1 MKLAVA
7 QGPAGTRR
15 KHWIK
20 SPRIVIVHFTDVS
33 LRYSWSSSSLSLLS
47 LLDKQA
53 NESKSQFQMVEC
65 GERWVACA
73 LGFPEKMEESLVAM
87 R

>member
-7 QGPAGTRR
+7 QGPVGARR

-20 SPRIVIVHFTDVS
+20 SPRIVIDYFTDVS
-33 LRYSWSSSSLSLLS
+33 LRYSWSSPSLSLLS

-53 NESKSQFQMVEC
+53 NESKPQFQM
-65 GERWVACA
+65 
-73 LGFPEKMEESLVAM
+73 MESEETDRVVP
-87 R
+87 